1 LERPPYVDADFYA
14 LTSLSLQSLKSFP
27 SFQVAFGVTHGVGVT
42 DRRGKER
49 WGILE
54 QLVSPFYFTNLT
66 LLAAMVIQGG
76 YFLGLVEKS
85 SCQRMKLEMYD
96 L

>member
-1 LERPPYVDADFYA
+1 MLTRISTP
-14 LTSLSLQSLKSFP
+14 LTSLSLQSLKSFS
-27 SFQVAFGVTHGVGVT
+27 SFVGGFRRTHGVGVT

-54 QLVSPFYFTNLT
+54 QLVSLFYFANLT
-66 LLAAMVIQGG
+66 LLAAMVSKEATLWGS
-76 YFLGLVEKS
+76 LRKR